1 MRSYAADFE
10 LVEAADLGVAFDLLA
25 EPGVRRPMAGGT
37 DLMVLFN
44 AGKLEGRRFFSIR
57 QIPELT
63 QIEVSEDTVEI
74 GAGVTYSAIRRSEVL
89 QKEFPLL
96 CRAASW
102 TGGIANQNRGTIG
115 GNIVNASP
123 AADSPPALLVYDAEV
138 ELASK
143 QGRRRLPYREFHT
156 GYKQMNLRLDE
167 LLFKVCLKR
176 DTTAYKQYCR
186 KVGARKAQAI
196 SKVCVAGV
204 AEMDGGRVRDIRLAL
219 GSVAPIPLRC
229 TRVEELLR
237 KQILTTKLVTAAK
250 EVLAGEIKP
259 ITDIRSTASYRSQV
273 AQNLLGE
280 FLGQLR

>member
-10 LVEAADLGVAFDLLA
+10 LVEAADLGVAFDLLSG
-25 EPGVRRPMAGGT
+25 PGILRPMAGGT

-63 QIEVSEDTVEI
+63 QIEIREDSVQI
-74 GAGVTYSAIRRSEVL
+74 GAAVTYSAIRRSEVL

-96 CRAASW
+96 CQAAGW

-143 QGRRRLPYREFHT
+143 QGCRRLPYREFHT
-156 GYKQMNLRLDE
+156 GYKQMNLSLDE
-167 LLFKVCLKR
+167 LLFKVHLKR
-176 DTTAYKQYCR
+176 GSGTYKQYGR

-204 AEMDGGRVRDIRLAL
+204 AEMDGRRVRDIRLAL

-237 KQILTTKLVTAAK
+237 KQILTGELVTAAK
-250 EVLAGEIKP
+250 ETLAGEIKP
-259 ITDIRSTASYRSQV
+259 ISDIRSTANYRSHV

-280 FLGQLR
+280 FLGQLV